1 MNNILLVLI
10 FNFIL
15 TDSNS
20 IQSTVR
26 PIYSVQNNSIIVKSE
41 FISRMNNVYC
51 SEITPYTTVD
61 SVYFQSLD
69 AQDGYLVTMY
79 RYKGWD
85 GEAGD
90 FQAIDI
96 KRNSKSIF
104 KLDNQ
109 DGWVTQPSLLCPS
122 NNVLSYVEHLDSST
136 VLLYFTGYAY
146 NSNPGFLTLII
157 LKEGQAYM
165 VFNKEYAVNQIE
177 KTDGRL
183 TINLSDRY
191 EEYVETSAVP
201 VNNPSKYKITWE
213 NGVLNFSTP
222 Y

>member
-20 IQSTVR
+20 IQSTVT

-69 AQDGYLVTMY
+69 AQDGYLVTMC

-136 VLLYFTGYAY
+136 VLLYLVGYAY

-157 LKEGQAYM
+157 LKEGQAYII
-165 VFNKEYAVNQIE
+165 FNKEYAVNQIE

-191 EEYVETSAVP
+191 EEYAETSATP
-201 VNNPSKYKITWE
+201 VNNPSKHKITWE
-213 NGVLNFSTP
+213 NGVLNFSGP